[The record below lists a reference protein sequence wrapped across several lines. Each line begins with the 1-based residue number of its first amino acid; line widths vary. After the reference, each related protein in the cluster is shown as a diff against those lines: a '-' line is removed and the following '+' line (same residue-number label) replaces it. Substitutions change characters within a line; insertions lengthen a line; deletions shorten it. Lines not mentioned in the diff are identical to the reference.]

1 MQINKRKIIN
11 DPIYGFITIPD
22 ELIFDIIEHPYF
34 QRLRRIK
41 QLGLTHLVYPGALHT
56 RFHHALG
63 AMHLMTEAI
72 DLLRLKGNLIT
83 EDEALSAMIAI
94 LLHDIGHGP
103 FSHSLENSIVKDM
116 KHEYMSEVF
125 MNVINKQF
133 DNRLE
138 GAISIYKGLYPK
150 KFLHQLVSGQLDVDR
165 LDYLKRDSFFTGVSE
180 GVIGTDRIIK
190 MMNVCKDSL
199 VIEDKG
205 IYSIEKFIVA
215 RRLMY
220 WQVYFHKTVLS
231 AENLLIKIL
240 DRANFLTH
248 RGEKLFATPALS
260 FFLSNTFTKQD
271 FNVENSAIENFA
283 LLDDDDVNASIKVWI
298 NDNDKILSFLSQSLI
313 NRHLFKIEMSNLPF
327 DEDVISQIKNKVSR
341 QFSID
346 YDDTS
351 NFVMSGHI
359 ENNAYNPRIDKIN
372 ILYRNGEIKD
382 ISEAFEQINVTVLSE
397 TQKKFYLC
405 YPKTIK

>member
-11 DPIYGFITIPD
+11 DPVYGFITIPD

-41 QLGLTHLVYPGALHT
+41 QLGLTHMVYPGALHT
-56 RFHHALG
+56 RFHHAMG
-63 AMHLMTEAI
+63 AMHLMMEAI
-72 DLLRLKGNLIT
+72 DLLRLKGNPIT
-83 EDEALSAMIAI
+83 EEEAKSAMIAI

-116 KHEYMSEVF
+116 RHEDMSEVF
-125 MNVINKQF
+125 MNVINMQF
-133 DNRLE
+133 GNRLTD
-138 GAISIYKGLYPK
+138 AIRIYKGIYPK
-150 KFLHQLVSGQLDVDR
+150 KFLHQLVSGQIDVDR

-180 GVIGTDRIIK
+180 GVISTDRIIK
-190 MMNVCKDSL
+190 MMNVCNDSL

-240 DRANFLTH
+240 DRANFLT
-248 RGEKLFATPALS
+248 RSGKVLFATPALR
-260 FFLSNTFTKQD
+260 FFLSNTFTKKD
-271 FNVENSAIENFA
+271 FIHDSAAVENFA
-283 LLDDDDVNASIKVWI
+283 MLDDDDINTSIKVWMN
-298 NDNDKILSFLSQSLI
+298 NDDPILSFLSNSLI
-313 NRHLFKIEMSNLPF
+313 NRHLFKIEINNSPF
-327 DEDVISQIKNKVSR
+327 DEDYIRLIKSKVSNT
-341 QFSID
+341 FNVNHV
-346 YDDTS
+346 DTS
-351 NFVMSGHI
+351 YFVISGHI
-359 ENNAYNPRIDKIN
+359 ENNAYNPRVDKIN
-372 ILYRNGEIKD
+372 ILYRGGEIKD
-382 ISEAFEQINVTVLSE
+382 ISEAFEQINVSVLSE

-405 YPKTIK
+405 YPKSIK